1 MFVYYQKEY
10 TIYSKGVC
18 LMIKFPI
25 NKCPKCGKT
34 TEVMLSNN
42 PLSGNTICFDCIS
55 NNLDQKNLE
64 HAEFFCRTYNLPWQ
78 PDLWLVLAEDPT
90 TNLFKEYTLVVLN
103 DDQNKPNLAYDVST
117 KDLWSRTNKEWEK
130 CRSFA
135 QILKKLTPLRESY
148 LDRGHLKWGE
158 QYTFEELLKLDSI
171 YTRTLKANNITNPM
185 QKEAV
190 KTLCKLQVEM
200 DEAIRAK
207 DAKAIKDFS
216 SAWANFAKQADLENM
231 INETKTDDITTVA
244 ELYDYMEK
252 QGFQFKFYDGFDRDE
267 VDRSIKDIQDTNRR
281 LILES
286 TGLQQLLE
294 DMIRQK
300 AETVEMEHARNIA
313 ETDSVQ
319 DLLNF
324 SPEDSEV
331 DTEDDSDVLGADFSD
346 EDEEKVGLKIIR
358 KEE

>member
-1 MFVYYQKEY
+1 M
-10 TIYSKGVC
+10 
-18 LMIKFPI
+18 
-25 NKCPKCGKT
+25 
-34 TEVMLSNN
+34 
-42 PLSGNTICFDCIS
+42 
-55 NNLDQKNLE
+55 
-64 HAEFFCRTYNLPWQ
+64 
-78 PDLWLVLAEDPT
+78 
-90 TNLFKEYTLVVLN
+90 
-103 DDQNKPNLAYDVST
+103 
-117 KDLWSRTNKEWEK
+117 
-130 CRSFA
+130 
-135 QILKKLTPLRESY
+135 RESY
-148 LDRGHLKWGE
+148 LDRGHIKWGE

-171 YTRTLKANNITNPM
+171 YSRTLKANNITNPM

-190 KTLCKLQVEM
+190 KTLCKLQIEM

-244 ELYDYMEK
+244 ELYDYMERS
-252 QGFQFKFYDGFDRDE
+252 GFQFKFYDGFDRDE

-300 AETVEMEHARNIA
+300 AETTEMEYARNIA
-313 ETDSVQ
+313 ENESIK

-324 SPEDSEV
+324 MPEDSEV
-331 DTEDDSDVLGADFSD
+331 DTEADTDVLNTDFSD
-346 EDEEKVGLKIIR
+346 EEEESTTLKIIR
-358 KEE
+358 KED